1 MFKSLARKSVIV
13 TGGTQG
19 IGKAIALLFAAKGAR
34 VMIVSRDSDGESA
47 SKIVYEI
54 EQMGGEASFFKADV
68 TQPDEM
74 AAMAQAAIDRYGSLD
89 ILCSNVGI
97 YPYALIEDLSPEVW
111 DQVQSV
117 NMKGVFLTVKACLPQ
132 MKKQHW
138 GRIIVTSSITG
149 WVTGIPGYAHYGA
162 SKAGLIG
169 FVRSAALEFARSG
182 ITINAVLP
190 GSTLLDSLCAG
201 LGEEK
206 VQQMTENVPMGELV
220 DPENLAYAMLFLASY
235 EAKSITGQAL
245 VIDGAETLPETVL
258 MDAMGIR

>member
-19 IGKAIALLFAAKGAR
+19 IGKAIAQLFAAKGAR

-68 TQPDEM
+68 TQPAEM
-74 AAMAQAAIDRYGSLD
+74 EAMAQAAIERYGSID

-132 MKKQHW
+132 MKKQQW
-138 GRIIVTSSITG
+138 GRVIVTASITG
-149 WVTGIPGYAHYGA
+149 WITGIPGYAHYGA
-162 SKAGLIG
+162 SKAGLVG
-169 FVRSAALEFARSG
+169 FVRSAALELAKNG

-190 GSTLLDSLCAG
+190 GSTLLDSLSSAFS
-201 LGEEK
+201 EEK
-206 VQQMTENVPMGELV
+206 IQEMKSKLPMGDLI
-220 DPENLAYAMLFLASY
+220 DPEHLAYALLFLASY

-245 VIDGAETLPETVL
+245 VIDGGETLPETVL
-258 MDAMGIR
+258 MDAMGIS